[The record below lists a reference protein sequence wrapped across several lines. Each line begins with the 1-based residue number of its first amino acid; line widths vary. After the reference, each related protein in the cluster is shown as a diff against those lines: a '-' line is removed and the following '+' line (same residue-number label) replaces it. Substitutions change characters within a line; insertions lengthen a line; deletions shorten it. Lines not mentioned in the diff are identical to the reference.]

1 MTESPD
7 RTHKA
12 PGNRSSWRALVS
24 TRALLF
30 VWVPILAVTAAHYGI
45 STHRPW
51 VHDILRRLYY
61 FPIIVAAF
69 TCGLRGG
76 LVSAA
81 VISLAYLPHAFLMRT
96 HLDPAGPVEKSLEF
110 LLYFIVGMVA
120 GYLADLERKRSA
132 ELERAFEEQ
141 KNLTK
146 QLVRAGRLSA
156 LGEVVAGIAHEVKN
170 PLHVLKQTADIVDPL
185 IEKNA
190 EERRMWEIH
199 VEEITRLGKTAE
211 RFLSFAKPPE
221 LELKT
226 LDLRDV
232 AQRIEELVGAE
243 ARQRGVELQ
252 NELPDEPVRVTGDR
266 DQLAQVG
273 LNIAL
278 NGLNAMGD
286 SGGRMRISV
295 RKASHQG
302 KPMQVL
308 RIENSGP
315 PIPDAELEKIFD
327 PFHSGREE
335 GTGLGLAIS
344 VRIAEMHRGYIEAA
358 NEGLGVAFSV
368 YLPPA

>member
-1 MTESPD
+1 MTESAGHTP
-7 RTHKA
+7 KEA
-12 PGNRSSWRALVS
+12 GAGSPWRALVS

-30 VWVPILAVTAAHYGI
+30 VWLPILAITTAHYSI
-45 STHRPW
+45 STHSSW

-69 TCGLRGG
+69 ACGLRGG
-76 LVSAA
+76 LTSAA
-81 VISLAYLPHAFLMRT
+81 VISLVYLPHAFLMST

-110 LLYFIVGMVA
+110 VLYFIVGMVA

-132 ELERAFEEQ
+132 QLERSLEEQ

-146 QLVRAGRLSA
+146 QLARAGRLSA

-170 PLHVLKQTADIVDPL
+170 PLHVLRQTAEIVDPL
-185 IEKNA
+185 IANDA
-190 EERRMWEIH
+190 EERRMWDIH
-199 VEEITRLGKTAE
+199 VEEIARLGKTAE

-226 LDLRDV
+226 MDLRDV
-232 AQRIEELVGAE
+232 ARRIQELVGAE

-252 NELPDEPVRVTGDR
+252 MELPERPVRVTGDR

-295 RKASHQG
+295 QRASHQG
-302 KPMQVL
+302 KPMQVM
-308 RIENSGP
+308 RIENNGP

-344 VRIAEMHRGYIEAA
+344 VRIAELHRGYIEAA
-358 NEGLGVAFSV
+358 NEGLGVAFSL